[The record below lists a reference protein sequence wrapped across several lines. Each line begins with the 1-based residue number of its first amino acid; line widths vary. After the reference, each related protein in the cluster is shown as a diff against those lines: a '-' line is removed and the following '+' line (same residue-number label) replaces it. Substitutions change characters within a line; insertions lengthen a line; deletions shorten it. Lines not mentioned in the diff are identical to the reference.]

1 MPRLTPADE
10 YFYHQIPEPLPVVA
24 NASEHWRESLFF
36 VLHPRS
42 GEGDALVL
50 TLAHYPARE
59 EMDSLQF
66 GRIGGEAVFAR
77 HSRPYAGDPHTMAVG
92 PVRVDIVEPFR
103 KVRLFVDAAAS
114 PIGLDLTFT
123 ARTRECGLRR
133 GTMLAGAE
141 TLWDQSHMI
150 QSGWYNGSYT
160 SNGKTVEVRDW
171 WGQRD
176 HSWGIRNH
184 RRCPMWMWLAIQL
197 PDGMLG
203 VWNWE
208 YADGQRVYTDGYWA
222 PADMSEPVQVVSF
235 EHDLRWVDFGG
246 RPVDY
251 GRDGEAVAGLAGTV
265 SASLADGRAL
275 RVEGQG
281 RWHSR
286 YGQLGGGQ
294 VTMRVHT
301 ADGRQGSAAYEVTG
315 AHHHHFFP
323 VARAEDL
330 PSPRP

>member
-50 TLAHYPARE
+50 TLAHYPVRE

-133 GTMLAGAE
+133 GTMLAGTE

-176 HSWGIRNH
+176 HSWGNRDWWAFSWSWTAG
-184 RRCPMWMWLAIQL
+184 RFD
-197 PDGMLG
+197 DGTRFHG
-203 VWNWE
+203 
-208 YADGQRVYTDGYWA
+208 T
-222 PADMSEPVQVVSF
+222 S
-235 EHDLRWVDFGG
+235 VDFGDVHLFG
-246 RPVDY
+246 TGYVQAPGAPMAATDQAGYTPVLGDHGLPTSCDYRLGDLDMKIRPVAFSPVRLEAPD
-251 GRDGEAVAGLAGTV
+251 GRV
-265 SASLADGRAL
+265 SLVPRAWTTFTAADGRT
-275 RVEGQG
+275 GQG
-281 RWHSR
+281 WTEWN
-286 YGQLGGGQ
+286 QPQ
-294 VTMRVHT
+294 PT
-301 ADGRQGSAAYEVTG
+301 
-315 AHHHHFFP
+315 
-323 VARAEDL
+323 
-330 PSPRP
+330 